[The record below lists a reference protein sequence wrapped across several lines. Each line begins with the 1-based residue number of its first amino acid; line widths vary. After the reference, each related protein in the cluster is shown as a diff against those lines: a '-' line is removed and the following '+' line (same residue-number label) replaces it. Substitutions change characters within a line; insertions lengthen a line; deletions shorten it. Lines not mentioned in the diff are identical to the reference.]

1 MSGKTKRQRAVAGLY
16 RGRKMQ
22 VKQNALQWCAPMAA
36 ILILL
41 GAEVS
46 LAQGLAVSSSPLPY
60 PRPATLNTQSNPAP
74 RESFSQ
80 WRADFASRA
89 VAQGISPAVVDAA
102 LGRMTPLDEVVRLD
116 GNQSEFVRPIWDYL
130 DSAVST
136 QRIEGGRA
144 NYQKWREDLAR
155 IESQFG
161 VPGEVVVA
169 VWGVETSYG
178 SFRGN
183 TDTLRALAT
192 LAWEGRRRAYFE
204 AELLAALQIL
214 EIGAVSPRA
223 FAGSWAG
230 AMGHTQFMPT
240 SYLAYAVD
248 YTGDGRADIWGDDP
262 RDALASAANFLSE
275 AGWRRGQPW
284 ALEVRL
290 PQGFDYRLASREEKR
305 GASFWRNRAVT
316 LADGTPLPDHG
327 PSALLLPA
335 GANGVALMVY
345 DNFGVLERYN
355 PADSYVIALG
365 HLSDRIVGR
374 SKGFRATWPRNDR
387 VLTRSERAELQ
398 TLLTAAGFDTGGV
411 DGRIGPNSV
420 AAIRAYQI
428 ANGLLP
434 DGYASPD
441 LLRRLQ

>member
-1 MSGKTKRQRAVAGLY
+1 MSGKTKRQRAFASLY
-16 RGRKMQ
+16 RGIKMQ

-36 ILILL
+36 IFISL

-60 PRPATLNTQSNPAP
+60 PRPATLSTQSNPAP
-74 RESFSQ
+74 RESFSR
-80 WRADFASRA
+80 WRADFVSRA

-144 NYQKWREDLAR
+144 NYQRWREDLVR

-169 VWGVETSYG
+169 IWGVETSYG

-214 EIGAVSPRA
+214 EIEAVSPRA

-327 PSALLLPA
+327 PSALLLPV

-374 SKGFRATWPRNDR
+374 SNGFRATWPRNDR
-387 VLTRSERAELQ
+387 ALTRSERAELQ